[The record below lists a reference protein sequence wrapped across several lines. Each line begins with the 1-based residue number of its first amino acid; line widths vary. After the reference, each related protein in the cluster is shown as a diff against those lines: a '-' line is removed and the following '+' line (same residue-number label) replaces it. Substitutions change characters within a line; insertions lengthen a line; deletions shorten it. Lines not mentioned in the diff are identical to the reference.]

1 MGLVKVFIFIIKMKI
16 LHFGEIYRLI
26 SFHYFINKQEIDISE
41 LHVLDV
47 GFNKG
52 VFRWYFKD
60 ILKCS
65 NYSGVEID
73 KNYLNIYPNTFYHDF
88 EKNKLNKYYDFIFC
102 SHVLEHINNDS
113 DFLINMVHSLNNEN
127 GKILLRVPMPTDEK
141 LYFRKFN
148 SKSHQDDEHE
158 RDGYT
163 LNELNE
169 LFSNVGLKAEKYFYS
184 MGSLSLAIHTF
195 FEIIRDYQI
204 RFHRLLQL
212 PYILLSMI
220 DIYLLNNT
228 SKSDLLVLALRLPKK
243 EPS

>member
-1 MGLVKVFIFIIKMKI
+1 MGLVKVLIFIIKMKI
-16 LHFGEIYRLI
+16 FHFGEIYRLI

-41 LHVLDV
+41 LRVLDV

-60 ILKCS
+60 VLKCS

-88 EKNKLNKYYDFIFC
+88 EKNKLNKSYDFIFC
-102 SHVLEHINNDS
+102 SHVLEHINNDYK
-113 DFLINMVHSLNNEN
+113 FLNNVMQCLDNEN
-127 GKILLRVPMPTDEK
+127 SKLLLRVPIPTDK
-141 LYFRKFN
+141 KSYFRVFN
-148 SKSHQDDEHE
+148 SKVHDDDEHV

-163 LNELNE
+163 VNELNG